1 MRQVVAAMG
10 EMEERLLAAVEKL
23 AEKVEKVEL
32 IQEKLEAMDMKL
44 EKQGERL
51 DQVQAKVDLSVESLR
66 QVHQEQIH
74 VTQAVRRTAPT
85 TLVIPTRTMEAT
97 SSVTREQ
104 PQITFPTSTP
114 TPPPRVETGEVHASH
129 LGEGNRGVAHEN
141 HFRRNMPK
149 MDFPKFDGTDASVWV
164 DNCETYFAMY
174 QIPAGFKVSAASLNL
189 LGKASHWYKAWKQKV
204 GLHVWEEFRDAVVK
218 EFDCGTHHI
227 KANAMFELK
236 QTGSVDEHKSQFD
249 DLMYKL
255 C

>member
-1 MRQVVAAMG
+1 MG

-23 AEKVEKVEL
+23 AEKVEL

-51 DQVQAKVDLSVESLR
+51 DQVQAKVDLSVESLG

-97 SSVTREQ
+97 SSMTREQ
-104 PQITFPTSTP
+104 PQVTFPTSTP
-114 TPPPRVETGEVHASH
+114 TPPPRVETGEAHASH

-149 MDFPKFDGTDASVWV
+149 MDFLKFDGTDASVWV
-164 DNCETYFAMY
+164 DNCETYFAMFSSR
-174 QIPAGFKVSAASLNL
+174 QN
-189 LGKASHWYKAWKQKV
+189 WT
-204 GLHVWEEFRDAVVK
+204 
-218 EFDCGTHHI
+218 FD
-227 KANAMFELK
+227 
-236 QTGSVDEHKSQFD
+236 
-249 DLMYKL
+249 
-255 C
+255 